1 LLPSYTGLLHK
12 PLKKKRTGQLAA
24 ILHWFGQTPVSVGQE
39 LQAMFVRAAALI
51 ALLMLPAVALH
62 FTIDAPFARYL
73 ALGTVFAFLMGV
85 SSRAIVSFSLFIP
98 LLYAAAAMTSS
109 ITDGVAVLIVAVAAA
124 SGAAS
129 SQGYHRGLFGML
141 AAVLIGAF
149 EPATVDV
156 VLARS
161 TAMFAGT
168 AYGLLLVKTVAR
180 NVDAP
185 SRAVHPQTA
194 LSYAVLLAVLVLAAW
209 LMARMTGAPNAW
221 WLPLSVAALGEPSLD
236 SSPGRAVAR
245 LAAALAG
252 TLLLLVALQGLEQP
266 AVRAGFAVALLL
278 ALLLL
283 GRRHLWL
290 QGFLLAP
297 LLVLIAVPGTAR
309 SEATHMAATM
319 LASGLVFA
327 FTVLGK
333 WMLWTLRPDA
343 GRVHA

>member
-1 LLPSYTGLLHK
+1 
-12 PLKKKRTGQLAA
+12 
-24 ILHWFGQTPVSVGQE
+24 
-39 LQAMFVRAAALI
+39 MFVRAAALI
-51 ALLMLPAVALH
+51 ALLMLPAVVLH
-62 FTIDAPFARYL
+62 FTVDAQLARYL

-85 SSRAIVSFSLFIP
+85 SSRAIAPFCLLIP
-98 LLYAAAAMTSS
+98 LVYAAAAMTSS
-109 ITDGVAVLIVAVAAA
+109 ITDGVGALIVAVAAA
-124 SGAAS
+124 AGAAS

-149 EPATVDV
+149 EPAAADA

-168 AYGLLLVKTVAR
+168 GYGLLLVKTVAR
-180 NVDAP
+180 NVDAT

-221 WLPLSVAALGEPSLD
+221 WLPLSVAALGEPSLEG
-236 SSPGRAVAR
+236 SPGRAVAG

-252 TLLLLVALQGLEQP
+252 TLLSLAALQGLEQP
-266 AVRAGFAVALLL
+266 GLRVGCAVALLL

-283 GRRHLWL
+283 GRKHPWL

-297 LLVLIAVPGTAR
+297 ILVLIAVPVTAG
-309 SEATHMAATM
+309 ADVTHMTATM
-319 LASGLVFA
+319 LASGFVFA

-333 WMLWTLRPDA
+333 WMLWTLRPDS